1 MAKFRVLVR
10 LDDPEGD
17 IYAGCKTYVHH
28 ITMYE
33 LLLTDGG

>member
-1 MAKFRVLVR
+1 MTEFRVLVR

-17 IYAGCKTYVHH
+17 IYAGCKTYVHY

-33 LLLTDGG
+33 LLLTGRG